1 MKKIMNTSTINN
13 MKKIINFISSIC
25 IAGSILNCSAYG
37 SIDKNLNDGKEGK
50 YGYSIITSEP
60 KQKDDFDK
68 NNWIRS
74 RQRKVPCG
82 PPNVVGIQ
90 STSSATLIA
99 SSPQPIPDYRSCQN
113 GVLKLAKL

>member
-25 IAGSILNCSAYG
+25 IAGSILDCSAYG
-37 SIDKNLNDGKEGK
+37 YINRDLNISEEGK

-60 KQKDDFDK
+60 KQQNDFNKD
-68 NNWIRS
+68 NWIRS

-82 PPNVVGIQ
+82 LPNVVGIQ

-99 SSPQPIPDYRSCQN
+99 SNPQPIPDYRSCQN
-113 GVLKLAKL
+113 GVLKLG